1 MKKQMVWMDSFGRTT
16 QRQYDKGGNSW
27 KTGSNCMWNTWIC
40 QGSEETTSIYLRC
53 TDVKNFF
60 IAGEIT
66 KWSRRKV
73 ACAQLYIKCPL
84 WRCPFWTEPWPINK
98 EPKLENTVWSPNKF
112 SSMFSHHIL
121 LHATVSKVQERHEVG
136 HYGWT
141 RDVGRG
147 RLEPSGLKNRGDH
160 C

>member
-121 LHATVSKVQERHEVG
+121 LHAQLLQYLKSRRGTRLAIMVEHEMWG
-136 HYGWT
+136 GAGWSP
-141 RDVGRG
+141 
-147 RLEPSGLKNRGDH
+147 LA
-160 C
+160 